1 MIVVAVFAAALAVA
15 GWFGVRYSET
25 KRQLNVDLDWLA
37 RKEADRDVWEP
48 DELWV
53 LQHQRLTDA
62 ATPLAMSSVTPAAA
76 GTPSAGS
83 SSGGGHLRDELI
95 EELVD
100 EYRTKLYDW
109 FRP

>member
-1 MIVVAVFAAALAVA
+1 MIAVAVLAAALAVG
-15 GWFGVRYSET
+15 GWFGLRYSET
-25 KRQLNVDLDWLA
+25 RKQLDVDFDWLA

-62 ATPLAMSSVTPAAA
+62 ATPLACVSVTPAAA
-76 GTPSAGS
+76 GTTSAGS
-83 SSGGGHLRDELI
+83 AGGGGHLRDELI
-95 EELVD
+95 EQLVD
-100 EYRTKLYDW
+100 EYRTKLNNW